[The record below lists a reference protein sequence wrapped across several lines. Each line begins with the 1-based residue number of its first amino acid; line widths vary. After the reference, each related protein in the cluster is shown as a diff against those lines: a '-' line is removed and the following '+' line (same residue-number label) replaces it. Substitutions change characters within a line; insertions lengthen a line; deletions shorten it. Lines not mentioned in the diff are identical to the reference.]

1 MAWSIRSCLLAIGH
15 PFDSDNERYHATLER
30 ALLRTMTII
39 YGVTNRRATCR
50 RGPISMISR
59 LEVVLFE
66 HDPEESAAA
75 NQLLPLV
82 YDELKHLA
90 AAHLAREQPGITLS
104 ATALVH
110 EAYLRV
116 VGGNGPPAFQDQ
128 RHFFTAAATAMR
140 RILVDQARRRRA
152 LKRGG
157 AMGREPLD
165 DVACPETDDELL
177 ALHDAL
183 EQLAASD
190 PLKAKLVELRHF
202 AGLTGDQAA
211 AVLGISPTTADRH
224 WAFARAWL
232 KNQVHSE

>member
-1 MAWSIRSCLLAIGH
+1 M
-15 PFDSDNERYHATLER
+15 SD
-30 ALLRTMTII
+30 
-39 YGVTNRRATCR
+39 VTR
-50 RGPISMISR
+50 ILSQMESR
-59 LEVVLFE
+59 
-66 HDPEESAAA
+66 DPVTAE
-75 NQLLPLV
+75 QLLPLV
-82 YDELKHLA
+82 YDELRQLA

-116 VGGNGPPAFQDQ
+116 VGGNGPPAFEDQ
-128 RHFFTAAATAMR
+128 RHFFAGAATAMR
-140 RILVDQARRRRA
+140 RILIDQARRRRA
-152 LKRGG
+152 GKRGG
-157 AMGREPLD
+157 GMAREPLD

-183 EQLAASD
+183 EQLGASD

-211 AVLGISPTTADRH
+211 AVLGISPTTADRY

-232 KNQVHSE
+232 KNQVRGE

>member
-1 MAWSIRSCLLAIGH
+1 MALSTDLRDD
-15 PFDSDNERYHATLER
+15 PFPAD
-30 ALLRTMTII
+30 
-39 YGVTNRRATCR
+39 
-50 RGPISMISR
+50 
-59 LEVVLFE
+59 
-66 HDPEESAAA
+66 
-75 NQLLPLV
+75 QLLPLV
-82 YDELKHLA
+82 YDELKQLA
-90 AAHLAREQPGITLS
+90 AAHLVREQPGITLS

-128 RHFFTAAATAMR
+128 RHFFAAAATAMR

-152 LKRGG
+152 SKRGG
-157 AMGREPLD
+157 GMVREPLD

-211 AVLGISPTTADRH
+211 AVLGISPTTADRY

-232 KNQVHSE
+232 KNQVCGE